1 MLKTQRYRPKSLPF
15 NRMIP
20 NILTMLALSSGM
32 TALYFGLEQNW
43 KGAVWAIFVA
53 AVFDGLDGRVARLLK
68 GTSKFGAELDSLSDL
83 LSFGVA
89 PAMTLYLW
97 SLSSVGHWAWV
108 VTLLF
113 IICCAL
119 RLARFNT
126 MLDDPP
132 MPPWAYNFFV
142 GVPAPAGAAVGL
154 LPLIFWLEFKIEF
167 LAHPI
172 LVATHMIVVGSLMV
186 SRLPTFSF
194 KKFQVSYVYVLPT
207 MLGAGLLVA
216 LLVTQPWLTLGLVW
230 LLYLGSIPLAWRS
243 FGILKRRADERHGHG
258 HGETAPNGTVS
269 HHDPDSE
276 QPRSED

>member
-1 MLKTQRYRPKSLPF
+1 MFKRQRNRPKSLPF

-32 TALYFGLEQNW
+32 TALYFSLQQNW
-43 KGAVWAIFVA
+43 KGAVLAIFVA

-97 SLSSVGHWAWV
+97 SLHEGGHWGWV

-142 GVPAPAGAAVGL
+142 GVPAPAGAALAL
-154 LPLIFWLEFKIEF
+154 LPLIFWEQFNGDF

-172 LVATHMIVVGSLMV
+172 LVAIHMIVVGGLMV

-194 KKFQVSYVYVLPT
+194 KRFAVPHVYVLPT
-207 MLGAGLLVA
+207 MVGAGLLVS
-216 LLVTQPWLTLGLVW
+216 LLVTEPWATLGVLL
-230 LLYLGSIPLAWRS
+230 LLYGASIPLAFRRFRVLS
-243 FGILKRRADERHGHG
+243 QRAEERQPAGDGPDPAAGI
-258 HGETAPNGTVS
+258 
-269 HHDPDSE
+269 
-276 QPRSED
+276 

>member
-1 MLKTQRYRPKSLPF
+1 MLKTQRYRPKSLSF
-15 NRMIP
+15 NKMIP

-32 TALYFGLEQNW
+32 TAVYFGLEQNW
-43 KGAVWAIFVA
+43 RAAVWAIFVA

-89 PAMTLYLW
+89 PALILYLW
-97 SLSSVGHWAWV
+97 SLSNAGHWAWV

-126 MLDDPP
+126 MLDEPP

-142 GVPAPAGAAVGL
+142 GVPAPAGAALGL
-154 LPLIFWLEFKIEF
+154 LPLIFWLEFKAGF
-167 LAHPI
+167 LANPV
-172 LVATHMIVVGSLMV
+172 LVAIHMIVVGGLMV

-194 KKFQVSYVYVLPT
+194 KKVQISYGYVLPT

-216 LLVTQPWLTLGLVW
+216 LLVTEPWVTLGSLLVI
-230 LLYLGSIPLAWRS
+230 YMASIPLAWRS
-243 FGILKRRADERHGHG
+243 FGILKRRADERHGG
-258 HGETAPNGTVS
+258 GETAETDGQGHRGGEPQGGT
-269 HHDPDSE
+269 D
-276 QPRSED
+276 QPEG